1 MHKRNLRITR
11 THMLYATNQQTTS
24 QKAVSLHGF
33 SFMSKNTFCRPIYP
47 PAGKEQ
53 VKLKLLGTQDN
64 KNNFK

>member
-1 MHKRNLRITR
+1 
-11 THMLYATNQQTTS
+11 MLYATNQQTTS

-33 SFMSKNTFCRPIYP
+33 SFTSKNTFCRPIYP